1 VKFSLSWLKT
11 WLETDASLDAI
22 LARLNVIGLEVEG
35 VEDRAAPLAPFVIA
49 EVIEAAPHPNA
60 DRLRACRVNA
70 GGAEISV
77 VCGAPNARSGMKA
90 VFAPPGAFI
99 PGTGVTLKV
108 GEIRGV
114 QSAGML
120 LSNREMGL
128 GEDHDGI
135 VELPADAPVGE
146 PYAAWLGLDDP
157 IIEIAVTPNR
167 GDALSVRGVAR
178 DLAAA
183 GLGTLR
189 PLAPA
194 RIDAE
199 TPSKILWQNDFPA
212 ACPWVLGRTITGVKN
227 GESPAWL
234 KTRLTSIGLR
244 PINALADITNFFTF
258 DLGRPLHVFDA
269 DKIAGNTLTLRPGQG
284 ETFAGL
290 HGKTVNAGAED
301 CVIADDAGAQSLAGI
316 VGGEATSCDFDT
328 KTVFIECALFD
339 RVRIALTGQR
349 HGIFSDA
356 RQRFERGIDMA
367 LLPAALDA
375 ATAMVME
382 FCGGSPSAV
391 SQAGAEPAWRRQA
404 SLRFA
409 RLQSFGGSDIGPD
422 EAVASLA
429 RLGFTVAAHD
439 ETRVTVNVPSWRNDI
454 AQAPALDQFAELNP
468 DTAREAAAG
477 AAAIEPEVDLIEEV
491 LRLRGLDAIAPVSLP
506 VTAAVP
512 APALNAKQARTALAR
527 RVLAAR
533 GMLEC
538 VTFSFLDHDTAA
550 RFGGAPEPLR
560 LANPIAADLDQLRPT
575 PIATLALA
583 AARNAARGY
592 PDLALFEVGPAYGP
606 DGQTL
611 AAGGL
616 RTGATKPSALTPARP
631 FDAFDAKADALAVLA
646 ALGVPMEAVTATPD
660 APDFYHPGQSG
671 TLRQGPKITLGS
683 FGALHPTVCA
693 ALDLPAHSAAFEI
706 NLDTIPEPKRR
717 KKTAPV
723 LPPFQPI
730 RRDFAFLVPAETPA
744 DTLIRAARSA
754 DRKITAVTLFDRY
767 TGKNL
772 PDNQIS
778 LAITVTIQ
786 PTDASLTDAEIDA
799 IATRVTAAV
808 SKATGGVLRG

>member
-1 VKFSLSWLKT
+1 
-11 WLETDASLDAI
+11 
-22 LARLNVIGLEVEG
+22 
-35 VEDRAAPLAPFVIA
+35 
-49 EVIEAAPHPNA
+49 
-60 DRLRACRVNA
+60 
-70 GGAEISV
+70 
-77 VCGAPNARSGMKA
+77 
-90 VFAPPGAFI
+90 
-99 PGTGVTLKV
+99 
-108 GEIRGV
+108 
-114 QSAGML
+114 
-120 LSNREMGL
+120 
-128 GEDHDGI
+128 
-135 VELPADAPVGE
+135 
-146 PYAAWLGLDDP
+146 
-157 IIEIAVTPNR
+157 
-167 GDALSVRGVAR
+167 
-178 DLAAA
+178 
-183 GLGTLR
+183 
-189 PLAPA
+189 
-194 RIDAE
+194 
-199 TPSKILWQNDFPA
+199 
-212 ACPWVLGRTITGVKN
+212 
-227 GESPAWL
+227 
-234 KTRLTSIGLR
+234 
-244 PINALADITNFFTF
+244 
-258 DLGRPLHVFDA
+258 
-269 DKIAGNTLTLRPGQG
+269 
-284 ETFAGL
+284 
-290 HGKTVNAGAED
+290 
-301 CVIADDAGAQSLAGI
+301 
-316 VGGEATSCDFDT
+316 
-328 KTVFIECALFD
+328 
-339 RVRIALTGQR
+339 
-349 HGIFSDA
+349 
-356 RQRFERGIDMA
+356 
-367 LLPAALDA
+367 
-375 ATAMVME
+375 
-382 FCGGSPSAV
+382 
-391 SQAGAEPAWRRQA
+391 
-404 SLRFA
+404 
-409 RLQSFGGSDIGPD
+409 
-422 EAVASLA
+422 
-429 RLGFTVAAHD
+429 
-439 ETRVTVNVPSWRNDI
+439 
-454 AQAPALDQFAELNP
+454 
-468 DTAREAAAG
+468 
-477 AAAIEPEVDLIEEV
+477 

-512 APALNAKQARTALAR
+512 TSALNAKQARTALAR

-606 DGQTL
+606 GGQTL
-611 AAGGL
+611 AAAGL

-683 FGALHPTVCA
+683 FGALHPTLCA

-744 DTLIRAARSA
+744 DTLIRAARNA

-808 SKATGGVLRG
+808 SKATSGVLRG